1 MAVLTPEQ
9 EASVRTQFA
18 AGNQPAESKPS
29 IAEGKVQLPPT
40 LSVKELAEYL
50 DVKTVDIIKEL
61 MKNGVMANIN
71 QQIDFDTAAI
81 VADSFGV
88 QASPMAMD
96 SAIAEEVVGEG
107 EGTQVKL
114 TTRSELFSVDGEAP
128 ENLKVRPPVVTVMG
142 HVDHG
147 KTSLLDAVR
156 QTKVAAGEAGG
167 ITQSIGAYVVE
178 EKGRRIVF
186 LDTPGHEAFTA
197 MRARGAQVTDV
208 AVLVVAADDGVMP
221 QTIEAIS
228 HAKAAQVP
236 ILVAINKIDKDGA
249 NPDRVKQGLSEQG
262 LVPEDWGGQTVM
274 VPVSAKQKTGISEL
288 LEMILLVA
296 DLQDLKANPAKL
308 AAGTIIDAHLEK
320 GRGPV
325 ATVLV
330 QSGTLRVGDN
340 LVVGH
345 IFGKVRALIDD
356 RGRKMKEAGPA
367 TPAVV
372 TGLPDVPT
380 AGDIFQVVSSEKV
393 ARTIAGQRAEQYRV
407 ATLAQTRRVTLA
419 DLSAQVGKGA
429 VKDLNLVLKA
439 DSNGSVEALKGSLLK
454 IQDAQVQ
461 IKIVFEGVGPVTE
474 SDILLA
480 AVSNAL
486 VIAFN
491 VKADALAQKAAER
504 EKVDIR
510 SYDVVYNVTNDI
522 ERAIQGLYE
531 PTFVQVWEGRADVLT
546 PIKIPKLGII
556 AGSRVQDG
564 KITSGSTAKVLRDNK
579 LIHEGQIA
587 GLKRFKDDVKEVV
600 AGLECGIRVDG
611 YQDFQEG
618 DVIESYQVKQA

>member
-1 MAVLTPEQ
+1 MAVLSPEQ
-9 EASVRTQFA
+9 ESSVRTQFA
-18 AGNQPAESKPS
+18 PTGGQAADARPAA
-29 IAEGKVQLPPT
+29 AEGKVELPPT

-96 SAIAEEVVGEG
+96 SAIAEQVVGEG

-114 TTRSELFSVDGEAP
+114 TTRSELFSTDGEAP
-128 ENLKVRPPVVTVMG
+128 ENLKPRPPVVTVMG

-221 QTIEAIS
+221 QTVEAIS

-236 ILVAINKIDKDGA
+236 IVVAINKIDKDGA

-262 LVPEDWGGQTVM
+262 LVPEEWGGQTVM
-274 VPVSAKQKTGISEL
+274 VPVSAKQKTGISEM

-296 DLQDLKANPAKL
+296 DLQDLKANPARL
-308 AAGTIIDAHLEK
+308 AAGTVIDAHLEK

-330 QSGTLRVGDN
+330 QSGTLRIGDN

-345 IFGKVRALIDD
+345 IFGKVRALLDD

-380 AGDIFQVVSSEKV
+380 AGDVFQVVSSEKV

-439 DSNGSVEALKGSLLK
+439 DSNGSVEALKGALLK
-454 IQDAQVQ
+454 IQDPQVQ

-474 SDILLA
+474 S
-480 AVSNAL
+480 
-486 VIAFN
+486 
-491 VKADALAQKAAER
+491 
-504 EKVDIR
+504 
-510 SYDVVYNVTNDI
+510 
-522 ERAIQGLYE
+522 
-531 PTFVQVWEGRADVLT
+531 
-546 PIKIPKLGII
+546 
-556 AGSRVQDG
+556 
-564 KITSGSTAKVLRDNK
+564 
-579 LIHEGQIA
+579 
-587 GLKRFKDDVKEVV
+587 
-600 AGLECGIRVDG
+600 
-611 YQDFQEG
+611 
-618 DVIESYQVKQA
+618 